1 MQEQKCKSLVLPVL
15 LIFVIFLFGGC
26 PMKTKPGNQGSE
38 GSVDQEVLEDQTQF
52 LQEARDSME
61 AVKP

>member
-1 MQEQKCKSLVLPVL
+1 MHGQKCKSLVLLVL
-15 LIFVIFLFGGC
+15 LIFVVFLFGGC
-26 PMKTKPGNQGSE
+26 PTKTKPGNQGSG
-38 GSVDQEVLEDQTQF
+38 GSVDQEVLEDQTQI

>member
-1 MQEQKCKSLVLPVL
+1 MHGQKWKFLVIPVL
-15 LIFVIFLFGGC
+15 LIFVVFLFGGC
-26 PMKTKPGNQGSE
+26 PTKTKTGIQGSR
-38 GSVDQEVLEDQTQF
+38 GSVDLEVLEDQNQL

>member
-1 MQEQKCKSLVLPVL
+1 MHGQKCKFLVIPVL
-15 LIFVIFLFGGC
+15 LILVIFLFGGC
-26 PMKTKPGNQGSE
+26 PTKTKPGNQGNR
-38 GSVDQEVLEDQTQF
+38 GSVDQEVLEDQTQL

>member
-1 MQEQKCKSLVLPVL
+1 MHGQKCKSLVLLVF
-15 LIFVIFLFGGC
+15 LIFVIFMFGGC
-26 PMKTKPGNQGSE
+26 PTKTKSGNQGSRD
-38 GSVDQEVLEDQTQF
+38 SVDQEVLEDQTQL

>member
-1 MQEQKCKSLVLPVL
+1 MHGQKCKFLVIPLL
-15 LIFVIFLFGGC
+15 LIFIVLLFGGC
-26 PMKTKPGNQGSE
+26 PTKTKPGNQGSG
-38 GSVDQEVLEDQTQF
+38 GSVDQEVLEDQTQL

>member
-1 MQEQKCKSLVLPVL
+1 MHGQKWKFLVIPVL
-15 LIFVIFLFGGC
+15 LFFVVFLFGGC
-26 PMKTKPGNQGSE
+26 PMKTKLGNQGSG
-38 GSVDQEVLEDQTQF
+38 GSLDQEVLEDQTKL

>member
-1 MQEQKCKSLVLPVL
+1 MHGQKSNFLVILVL
-15 LIFVIFLFGGC
+15 LIFFVFLFGGC
-26 PMKTKPGNQGSE
+26 PTKTKPGNQGSG
-38 GSVDQEVLEDQTQF
+38 GSVDQEVLEDQTQL